1 MSTLELV
8 HRFTFREPFH
18 RGPLVAMSRGKW
30 ARFDQT
36 VYERSYESLQSLK
49 LISSD
54 LHRYLESVVETAPL
68 ARGRHLP
75 DVIDLVTDDNLGA
88 RVIMRLPP
96 GELLQDVLKT
106 HRSLPIDDV
115 LSIVRG
121 VAEAL
126 IVCRA
131 SGSAHRGP
139 TADRV
144 WLGRDG
150 EVILLGHGEV
160 MYSEVTFSLR
170 VMVASQLVWHLPP
183 EVFQLSQGSEV
194 GSSSVARRA
203 RLRSQ
208 SNRGPEDDP
217 RAEVYALACLTYQC
231 LKSHHPFFL
240 DLGNTGDGIERTLR
254 DAPLEIPSLP
264 QNHPL
269 WQLLLRSM
277 SRQPAERPA
286 TVSDFLHEFE
296 EALNA
301 ESSDLSD
308 LDAGPSWVDE
318 VDEEGATSETD
329 EPRPDTGPLVTVRTW
344 PWIVSTITL
353 AVTLMIAVTLYVTR
367 PTTIVITSDPPE
379 LELQEVI
386 GHTATSLGRTPILLP
401 RQRMTDPL
409 VLQLVGLDGV
419 VGEPV
424 VHHPVEFTDLGR
436 CRSLRVEARF
446 PDP

>member
-8 HRFTFREPFH
+8 HHFSFRDPFH

-36 VYERSYESLQSLK
+36 VYERSFESLQTLK
-49 LISSD
+49 LITSD
-54 LHRYLESVVETAPL
+54 LRRYLDSVIETTPM

-75 DVIDLVTDDNLGA
+75 DVIDLVPDDKVGA

-96 GELLQDVLKT
+96 GDLLQDVVKT
-106 HRSLPIDDV
+106 NRNLPLDDV

-131 SGSAHRGP
+131 SGAAHRGP

-160 MYSEVTFSLR
+160 MYSEVTLSLR
-170 VMVASQLVWHLPP
+170 VMVAPQLVWHLPP
-183 EVFQLSQGSEV
+183 EVFELSQGTDA

-208 SNRGPEDDP
+208 ANREPEDDP

-254 DAPLEIPSLP
+254 DKPLEIATLP

-277 SRQPAERPA
+277 SRQPADRSP
-286 TVSDFLHEFE
+286 TVLDFLREFE

-308 LDAGPSWVDE
+308 LDASPSWVDD
-318 VDEEGATSETD
+318 VEEDDATSETG
-329 EPRPDTGPLVTVRTW
+329 EPGPDAGPLVTVRTW
-344 PWIVSTITL
+344 PWIASTVML
-353 AVTLMIAVTLYVTR
+353 ALTIAVAISFYVTR

-401 RQRMTDPL
+401 RQRMMDPL
-409 VLQLVGLDGV
+409 VLQLVGLEGV

-424 VHHPVEFTDLGR
+424 VHHPVDFTDLGR